1 MIKSKNHVT
10 VQNSSPGRQAVSI
23 SRGGNAVLL
32 EFIKQNWAL
41 ILISVAFVILL
52 KSTDLQDKSFAKRM
66 YFLIAGVFLL
76 SIAVFT
82 EFYLADIG
90 GYIMPRTVL
99 MAVRYSA
106 TPIIV
111 AMILFALQKK
121 MRWFVFIPALILIAI
136 NIISIFN
143 GIVFSLDNEGT
154 LRRGPL
160 GYLPYIVT
168 GLYGAVLIFILYRNS
183 NRQYTDIIPIAFLGF
198 AFASGL
204 IMPFVFG
211 KQFAAEYFCV
221 MILIALLIYV
231 VISVKIRQYR
241 EQHEHDNKMIRESI
255 ETFTGFIDAKD
266 PYTNGHSNRVARY
279 SRLIAEKM
287 GYEGEEL
294 DRIYYIALL
303 HDCGK
308 IGIPDSILSK
318 PEKLTDEEYQV
329 IKSHTVQGGEIL
341 NHFKSL
347 EGVNEGALY
356 HHERYD
362 GKGYPKGLAGE
373 EIPLIARIICVA
385 DSFDTMNSNR
395 VYRKK
400 LTKECIISEI
410 EQNKGRQFDPEI
422 ADIMLKLLRSSNSL
436 FDL

>member
-1 MIKSKNHVT
+1 M
-10 VQNSSPGRQAVSI
+10 
-23 SRGGNAVLL
+23 LF
-32 EFIKQNWAL
+32 EFIIKNWAL
-41 ILISVAFVILL
+41 ILISIAFVTIL

-76 SIAVFT
+76 SVVVFT
-82 EFYLADIG
+82 EFYLVDIG
-90 GYIMPRTVL
+90 GYIMLRTVL

-106 TPIIV
+106 TPVII

-121 MRWFVFIPALILIAI
+121 MRWFVFIPALILIVI

-143 GIVFSLDNEGT
+143 GIAFSLADDGT
-154 LRRGPL
+154 LQRGPL
-160 GYLPYIVT
+160 GYLPFIVA
-168 GLYGAVLIFILYRNS
+168 GLYGAALILILYRNGS
-183 NRQYTDIIPIAFLGF
+183 RQRTDIIPIAFLGL

-204 IMPFVFG
+204 ILPFVFG
-211 KQFAAEYFCV
+211 KQFSELFCV
-221 MILIALLIYV
+221 TILIALLIFV

-266 PYTNGHSNRVARY
+266 PYTNGHSNRVAGY
-279 SRLIAEKM
+279 TRLIAEQM
-287 GYEGEEL
+287 GFEGEEL

-318 PEKLTDEEYQV
+318 PDKLTDEEFQI
-329 IKSHTVQGGEIL
+329 IKSHTARGGEIL
-341 NHFKSL
+341 DHFKSL
-347 EGVNEGALY
+347 EGVSEGALY

-362 GKGYPKGLAGE
+362 GKGYPKGLSGE
-373 EIPLIARIICVA
+373 EIPLIARMICVA

-395 VYRKK
+395 VYRNK
-400 LTKECIISEI
+400 LTKESIINEI
-410 EQNKGRQFDPEI
+410 ESNKGSQFDPEI
-422 ADIMLKLLRSSNSL
+422 ADVMLKLLRSSDSL

>member
-1 MIKSKNHVT
+1 M
-10 VQNSSPGRQAVSI
+10 
-23 SRGGNAVLL
+23 LF
-32 EFIKQNWAL
+32 EFIIKNWAL
-41 ILISVAFVILL
+41 ILISIAFVTIL

-76 SIAVFT
+76 SVVVFT
-82 EFYLADIG
+82 EFYLVDIG
-90 GYIMPRTVL
+90 GYIMLRTVL

-106 TPIIV
+106 TPVII

-121 MRWFVFIPALILIAI
+121 MRWFVFIPALILIVI

-143 GIVFSLDNEGT
+143 GIAFSLADDGT
-154 LRRGPL
+154 LQRGPL
-160 GYLPYIVT
+160 GYLPFIVA
-168 GLYGAVLIFILYRNS
+168 GLYGAALILILYRNGS
-183 NRQYTDIIPIAFLGF
+183 RQRTDIIPIAFLGL

-204 IMPFVFG
+204 ILPFVFG
-211 KQFAAEYFCV
+211 KQFSELFCV
-221 MILIALLIYV
+221 TILIALLIFV

-266 PYTNGHSNRVARY
+266 PYTNGHSNRVAGY
-279 SRLIAEKM
+279 TRLIAEQM
-287 GYEGEEL
+287 GFEGEEL

-318 PEKLTDEEYQV
+318 PDKLTDEEFQI
-329 IKSHTVQGGEIL
+329 IKSHTVRGGEIL
-341 NHFKSL
+341 DHFKSL
-347 EGVNEGALY
+347 EGVSEGALY

-362 GKGYPKGLAGE
+362 GKGYPKGLSGE
-373 EIPLIARIICVA
+373 EIPLIARMICVA

-395 VYRKK
+395 VYRNK
-400 LTKECIISEI
+400 LTKESIINEI
-410 EQNKGRQFDPEI
+410 ESNRGSQFDPEI
-422 ADIMLKLLRSSNSL
+422 ADVMLKLLRSSDSL

>member
-1 MIKSKNHVT
+1 
-10 VQNSSPGRQAVSI
+10 
-23 SRGGNAVLL
+23 
-32 EFIKQNWAL
+32 
-41 ILISVAFVILL
+41 
-52 KSTDLQDKSFAKRM
+52 M

-76 SIAVFT
+76 SVVVFT
-82 EFYLADIG
+82 EFYLVDIG
-90 GYIMPRTVL
+90 GYIMLRTVL

-106 TPIIV
+106 TPVII

-121 MRWFVFIPALILIAI
+121 MRWFVFIPALILIVI

-143 GIVFSLDNEGT
+143 GIAFSLADDGT
-154 LRRGPL
+154 LQRGPL
-160 GYLPYIVT
+160 GYLPFIVA
-168 GLYGAVLIFILYRNS
+168 GLYGAALILILYRNGS
-183 NRQYTDIIPIAFLGF
+183 RQRTDIIPIAFLGL

-204 IMPFVFG
+204 ILPFVFG
-211 KQFAAEYFCV
+211 KQFSELFCV
-221 MILIALLIYV
+221 TILIALLIFV

-266 PYTNGHSNRVARY
+266 PYTNGHSNRVAGY
-279 SRLIAEKM
+279 TRLIAEQM
-287 GYEGEEL
+287 GFEGEEL

-318 PEKLTDEEYQV
+318 PDKLTDEEFQI
-329 IKSHTVQGGEIL
+329 IKSHTVRGGEIL
-341 NHFKSL
+341 DHFKSL
-347 EGVNEGALY
+347 EGVSEGALY

-362 GKGYPKGLAGE
+362 GKGYPKGLSGE
-373 EIPLIARIICVA
+373 EIPLIARMICVA

-395 VYRKK
+395 VYRNK
-400 LTKECIISEI
+400 LTKESIINEI
-410 EQNKGRQFDPEI
+410 ESNRGSQFDPEI
-422 ADIMLKLLRSSNSL
+422 ADVMLKLLRSSDSL

>member
-1 MIKSKNHVT
+1 MIQFGKVY
-10 VQNSSPGRQAVSI
+10 VRRRPPDPEGRNDI
-23 SRGGNAVLL
+23 LGGKPVFLK
-32 EFIKQNWAL
+32 FVIQNWAL
-41 ILISVAFVILL
+41 ILISVAFLILL

-76 SIAVFT
+76 SIVVFT

-90 GYIMPRTVL
+90 GYITLRTVL

-106 TPIIV
+106 TPVIV
-111 AMILFALQKK
+111 SMILFALQKK
-121 MRWFVFIPALILIAI
+121 MRWFVFIPVLILIVF
-136 NIISIFN
+136 NIISIFS
-143 GIVFSLDNEGT
+143 GIVFSLDHNGV
-154 LRRGPL
+154 LHRGPL
-160 GYLPYIVT
+160 GYLPYIVA
-168 GLYGAVLIFILYRNS
+168 GLYGVALIIILYRNS
-183 NRQYTDIIPIAFLGF
+183 SRQFTDLIPIAFLGI
-198 AFASGL
+198 ALASGL
-204 IMPFVFG
+204 ILPFVFG
-211 KQFAAEYFCV
+211 KQFSELFCV
-221 MILIALLIYV
+221 TILIALLVFV

-241 EQHEHDNKMIRESI
+241 ERHEHDDKIIRESI

-266 PYTNGHSNRVARY
+266 PYTNGHSTRVARY

-294 DRIYYIALL
+294 DRVYYIALL

-318 PEKLTDEEYQV
+318 PDKLTDEEFQI

-341 NHFKSL
+341 DHFKSL

-400 LTKECIISEI
+400 LTKECIINEI
-410 EQNKGRQFDPEI
+410 ELNKGRQFDPVI
-422 ADIMLKLLRSSNSL
+422 ADVMLKLLRGSGSL